1 MPAGDDVEE
10 LISAERLTLF
20 AQPVCEVA
28 TGAVAF

>member
-1 MPAGDDVEE
+1 MCSVIG